1 MMGGAVS
8 RRLIGEFTPEEL
20 EIIEHPNRALMIK
33 HGQRDKERE
42 NSSNGMRALLQAKG
56 CC

>member
-1 MMGGAVS
+1 MHKVQGGSAMMGGAVS

-42 NSSNGMRALLQAKG
+42 RIHQMA
-56 CC
+56 